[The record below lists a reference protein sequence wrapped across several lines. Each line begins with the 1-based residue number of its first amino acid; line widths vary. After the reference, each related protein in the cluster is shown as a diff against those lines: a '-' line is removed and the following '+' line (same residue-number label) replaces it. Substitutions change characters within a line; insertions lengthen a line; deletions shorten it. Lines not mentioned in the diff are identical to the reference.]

1 MASRIVNASI
11 LLGYE
16 NRSVEGC
23 LSACAASR
31 TKCKAMNYD
40 VSSRSCIL
48 FTRSRTDKGVSIAP
62 DEAFDYYE
70 PACPTE
76 AHDARSVT
84 TLTPSSLDTFQLRET
99 NRTLR
104 QQFRNVQH
112 MQTENLGTCWLLCRN
127 ATTFVCRTFSY
138 SESRRECM
146 VSSNEL
152 DSDLSYVRFTQQ
164 SAVFDLYVRLAAA
177 GHVYTTTVRSRSQF
191 TFPTLVHD
199 SALRRA
205 TTTNSIDD
213 TAIFDTSNSVF
224 NSEEQIRSTSTRPMY
239 KSGITPDGVYYRDMH
254 SKPMLA
260 VREFLGP
267 NTSAENWKLMAATA
281 DPELQQLA
289 GFESIPR
296 LTAPSEHVGFVPP
309 ETVKVRAECHDT
321 GMNISFLLSTPD
333 EKYTGAVYAAERFEQ
348 CRIFVRSSSR
358 FAIFIPRPQ
367 HNTWCNALEI
377 DKVVSAVIVM
387 SNDRVLPHD
396 VTTKDDLFF
405 HVTCNYTTSTVN
417 EIRQGIVVGG
427 PSPIAIA
434 TSEVH
439 RQISLQI
446 MKEGRP
452 VDSVFIGETLV
463 ARVASEISPTRL
475 RIVECAAHRVGGSG
489 APTSVA
495 LIADGC
501 ALLPSLMAP
510 MKLGEHG
517 WESALSAFR
526 IDGSEQID
534 VVCMVAVC
542 QEEACPTMSCPPS
555 KDRSA
560 RSLEEKHPIRV
571 DHRLIVR
578 ARTTQDLER
587 DDRAFSEL
595 CLQPPV
601 YLSGLALLAV
611 CLLVLAVLICI
622 GAKRRSDS
630 IEDLLSISQVGSEQ
644 KDFGAKY
651 VRTLSM

>member
-1 MASRIVNASI
+1 MEDLDDSVKCLLSKTASKSNLERKQNSTYYENNCIEPSERCPPGARVEFLLVRRADVSSFGVSVGIRSIRNCMGECINTALFYCRSLQFNPTTNECFLSDESSDVAVSSPSLDLYEAYCSVTTDSVTNCNRPYSFEKIMASRIVNASI

-16 NRSVEGC
+16 
-23 LSACAASR
+23 
-31 TKCKAMNYD
+31 T
-40 VSSRSCIL
+40 
-48 FTRSRTDKGVSIAP
+48 P

-177 GHVYTTTVRSRSQF
+177 GH
-191 TFPTLVHD
+191 
-199 SALRRA
+199 
-205 TTTNSIDD
+205 
-213 TAIFDTSNSVF
+213 
-224 NSEEQIRSTSTRPMY
+224 
-239 KSGITPDGVYYRDMH
+239 DGVYYRDMH

-333 EKYTGAVYAAERFEQ
+333 E
-348 CRIFVRSSSR
+348 
-358 FAIFIPRPQ
+358 
-367 HNTWCNALEI
+367 

-463 ARVASEISPTRL
+463 ARVASEISRSFLLLL
-475 RIVECAAHRVGGSG
+475 RYILWASE
-489 APTSVA
+489 
-495 LIADGC
+495 DGI
-501 ALLPSLMAP
+501 
-510 MKLGEHG
+510 
-517 WESALSAFR
+517 F
-526 IDGSEQID
+526 Q
-534 VVCMVAVC
+534 
-542 QEEACPTMSCPPS
+542 Q
-555 KDRSA
+555 
-560 RSLEEKHPIRV
+560 
-571 DHRLIVR
+571 
-578 ARTTQDLER
+578 
-587 DDRAFSEL
+587 
-595 CLQPPV
+595 
-601 YLSGLALLAV
+601 
-611 CLLVLAVLICI
+611 
-622 GAKRRSDS
+622 
-630 IEDLLSISQVGSEQ
+630 
-644 KDFGAKY
+644 
-651 VRTLSM
+651 